1 MFRPAAIALSLASV
15 AVLIAACSNA
25 EAPAKTE
32 AAASAASRVA
42 LPPECENHPLLAAMP
57 AAGTIAGKPLTEI
70 ECQAFSV
77 SMTYG
82 QPGTSAEILLID
94 SKAPVPEESGPLSGL
109 LAGAQETAFKSV
121 VAGVEMTKGVRE
133 MALSSPPALASIGGE
148 DYLAVVMDSPTGETV
163 VIGVEPKDSGGRV
176 GSLMSA
182 LKGRYGLTIHIEQDE
197 LSGAAAARTAYQPY
211 LSAMRLNAL
220 P

>member
-1 MFRPAAIALSLASV
+1 LFRPAAIALSLASV

>member
-1 MFRPAAIALSLASV
+1 LFRHTAVVLTVASIAALT
-15 AVLIAACSNA
+15 AACSNP
-25 EAPAKTE
+25 EAPAK
-32 AAASAASRVA
+32 ASKVA

-57 AAGTIAGKPLTEI
+57 TAQTIAGKPLTEV

-82 QPGTSAEILLID
+82 EPGTSTEILLID
-94 SKAPVPEESGPLSGL
+94 SKAPVPEESGPLAGL
-109 LAGAQETAFKSV
+109 LVGAQETAYKSA
-121 VAGVEMTKGVRE
+121 VAAVEMTKGVRE
-133 MALSSPPALASIGGE
+133 MGLSSPTILASIGGE
-148 DYLAVVMDSPTGETV
+148 NYLPVVMDGPTGEAV
-163 VIGVEPKDSGGRV
+163 VIGVEPQDSGGRV
-176 GSLMSA
+176 GSMISV
-182 LKGRYGLTIHIEQDE
+182 LKGRYGLTVYIEQDD

>member
-1 MFRPAAIALSLASV
+1 MLRHTAVALSLASV
-15 AVLIAACSNA
+15 AALTAACSNP
-25 EAPAKTE
+25 EAPAKAE
-32 AAASAASRVA
+32 SAAASKVA

-57 AAGTIAGKPLTEI
+57 TAQTIAGKPLTEI

-82 QPGTSAEILLID
+82 EPGTSAEILLID
-94 SKAPVPEESGPLSGL
+94 SKAPVPEESGALSGL
-109 LAGAQETAFKSV
+109 LAGAQETAYKSA
-121 VAGVEMTKGVRE
+121 VAAVEMTKGVRE
-133 MALSSPPALASIGGE
+133 MGLSSPTALASIGGE
-148 DYLAVVMDSPTGETV
+148 NYLPVVMDGPTGEAV
-163 VIGVEPKDSGGRV
+163 VIGVEPQDSGGRV
-176 GSLMSA
+176 GSMISV
-182 LKGRYGLTIHIEQDE
+182 LKGRYGLTVYIEQDD

>member
-15 AVLIAACSNA
+15 AVLTAACSNA
-25 EAPAKTE
+25 EAPAKAE

-57 AAGTIAGKPLTEI
+57 AARTIAGKPLTEI

-82 QPGTSAEILLID
+82 EPGTSAEILLID

-182 LKGRYGLTIHIEQDE
+182 LKGRYGLTIHIEQDD

>member
-1 MFRPAAIALSLASV
+1 VFRPAAIALSLASV
-15 AVLIAACSNA
+15 AVLTAACSNA

-82 QPGTSAEILLID
+82 EPGTSAEILLID

>member
-1 MFRPAAIALSLASV
+1 MSRRIAPLALTSIIALT
-15 AVLIAACSNA
+15 AACSN
-25 EAPAKTE
+25 E
-32 AAASAASRVA
+32 AAPPSEVQTAKALKTA
-42 LPPECENHPLLAAMP
+42 LPPECANHPLLAAMP
-57 AAGTIAGKPLTEI
+57 ATQTIAGKPLTEI

-82 QPGTSAEILLID
+82 EPGTSAQILLID
-94 SKAPVPEESGPLSGL
+94 SQAPVPTESGPLSGL

>member
-15 AVLIAACSNA
+15 AVLTAACSNA
-25 EAPAKTE
+25 EAPAKAE

-57 AAGTIAGKPLTEI
+57 VAGTIAGKPLTEI

-82 QPGTSAEILLID
+82 EPGTSAEILLID
-94 SKAPVPEESGPLSGL
+94 SKAPVPEESGPLSRL

-182 LKGRYGLTIHIEQDE
+182 LKDRYGLTIHIEQDE
-197 LSGAAAARTAYQPY
+197 LSGGAAARTAYQPY

>member
-1 MFRPAAIALSLASV
+1 LFRHTAVALTLASV
-15 AVLIAACSNA
+15 AALTAACSNP
-25 EAPAKTE
+25 EAPAGVE
-32 AAASAASRVA
+32 AAAATKVA

-57 AAGTIAGKPLTEI
+57 TAQTIAGKPLTEI

-82 QPGTSAEILLID
+82 EPGTSAEILLID
-94 SKAPVPEESGPLSGL
+94 SKAPVPEESGALSGL

-148 DYLAVVMDSPTGETV
+148 DYLAVVMEAPTGEPV

-182 LKGRYGLTIHIEQDE
+182 LKGRYGLTIHIEQDD

-220 P
+220 R

>member
-15 AVLIAACSNA
+15 AVLTAACSNA
-25 EAPAKTE
+25 EAPAKAE

-42 LPPECENHPLLAAMP
+42 LPPECETHPLLAAMP

-82 QPGTSAEILLID
+82 EPGTSAEILLID

-163 VIGVEPKDSGGRV
+163 VIGFEPKDSGGRV